1 MVRLRKPSP
10 AVACLLRLASSPA
23 MREGVGGMKLVTAVI
38 KPYQLDAVK
47 EALHAMGVSGMT
59 VSEVQGYG
67 RQKGHTEVYRGA
79 EYTVEFLPK
88 IRIDVLIDEIDVHK
102 VVEAVVN
109 AARTGKI
116 GDGKVWVTQVDEVVR
131 VRTGERGLDAL

>member
-1 MVRLRKPSP
+1 M
-10 AVACLLRLASSPA
+10 
-23 MREGVGGMKLVTAVI
+23 EGLSMKLVTAVI
-38 KPYQLDAVK
+38 KPHQLDAVK

-79 EYTVEFLPK
+79 EYSVDFVPKVRVEVVADDALA
-88 IRIDVLIDEIDVHK
+88 DK
-102 VVEAVVN
+102 VVDAVVE

-116 GDGKVWVTQVDEVVR
+116 GDGKVWVTSVDSVIR
-131 VRTGERGLDAL
+131 VRTGERGADAL